1 MSDSKTVKKKSLE
14 INMILNAI
22 KGIMRIIFPLI
33 TFPYVSKVLGVE
45 GVGKYNFASSMVG
58 YFIMFAGLGISTYA
72 IREGAKIREN
82 KQKSNQFISEIFSIN
97 LFSTLISYLLLAV
110 LLCVWPVL
118 QNYTILILIL
128 SIQIGFTTIGVEWI
142 YSIFEDYAYITV
154 RSIIFQIFSLVMLFI
169 LVHKP
174 DDLYWYAFITAF
186 SGVGSNL
193 LNLIHSKKYC
203 HIKVTCK
210 IDWKKHLIPIFIL
223 FATTVTVRIYSNS
236 DVTIL
241 GILCGDYEVGLYS
254 VSTKVY
260 EVIKTILSSV
270 IIVSIPRL
278 ASLAGKRDGSF
289 SKLAESVYM
298 LLISLVMP
306 CLTGIILLRKE
317 IVWIVSDESYIQ
329 ATTSLTILSIALLFS
344 LFGWFWG
351 QCILVPHNKEKI
363 VFVASAVSAVVNI
376 AMNFL
381 LIPIWK
387 QDAAAFTT
395 LIAECLQF
403 LLCWFAGRK
412 YLSKN
417 KILSCCW
424 KSLIGCMLIII
435 LNIWIIN
442 NNWGTVM
449 HCLLLIPLSIFAYSL
464 VELLLQNPGIV
475 NIFNKFLR
483 KTRKI

>member
-1 MSDSKTVKKKSLE
+1 
-14 INMILNAI
+14 
-22 KGIMRIIFPLI
+22 MRIIFPLI

-72 IREGAKIREN
+72 IREGAKIRED

-110 LLCVWPVL
+110 LLCVWPAL

-210 IDWKKHLIPIFIL
+210 IDWKKHLNSDFIL
-223 FATTVTVRIYSNS
+223 FATTVTVRILFKFRCHKF
-236 DVTIL
+236 L
-241 GILCGDYEVGLYS
+241 GFYAELMKLVCIPF
-254 VSTKVY
+254 STKVL

-270 IIVSIPRL
+270 YCIDSP
-278 ASLAGKRDGSF
+278 SLHH
-289 SKLAESVYM
+289 LQE
-298 LLISLVMP
+298 
-306 CLTGIILLRKE
+306 KE
-317 IVWIVSDESYIQ
+317 MAHFQNWQNLYIC
-329 ATTSLTILSIALLFS
+329 F
-344 LFGWFWG
+344 
-351 QCILVPHNKEKI
+351 
-363 VFVASAVSAVVNI
+363 
-376 AMNFL
+376 
-381 LIPIWK
+381 
-387 QDAAAFTT
+387 
-395 LIAECLQF
+395 
-403 LLCWFAGRK
+403 
-412 YLSKN
+412 
-417 KILSCCW
+417 
-424 KSLIGCMLIII
+424 
-435 LNIWIIN
+435 
-442 NNWGTVM
+442 
-449 HCLLLIPLSIFAYSL
+449 
-464 VELLLQNPGIV
+464 
-475 NIFNKFLR
+475 
-483 KTRKI
+483 